1 VNAAANERSFCGNFK
16 FNPHAANLLMTL
28 QRTVKSI
35 SLQRTKHQ
43 KVQTKF
49 GQKLLTVMVWPSA
62 GGRGHGRWPLGGG
75 AGQFEPRCEPPLEI
89 LDLLSNSRSSS
100 LSLLC
105 AAAGEAAP
113 CGAAAAAP
121 LAPSAA
127 APSDAEPATDTPPR
141 GCRGARV
148 TSAP

>member
-1 VNAAANERSFCGNFK
+1 
-16 FNPHAANLLMTL
+16 
-28 QRTVKSI
+28 
-35 SLQRTKHQ
+35 
-43 KVQTKF
+43 
-49 GQKLLTVMVWPSA
+49 MVWPSA

-75 AGQFEPRCEPPLEI
+75 AGQFEPRCEPPPLEI
-89 LDLLSNSRSSS
+89 LDLLSKLAIVFSPL
-100 LSLLC
+100 LS